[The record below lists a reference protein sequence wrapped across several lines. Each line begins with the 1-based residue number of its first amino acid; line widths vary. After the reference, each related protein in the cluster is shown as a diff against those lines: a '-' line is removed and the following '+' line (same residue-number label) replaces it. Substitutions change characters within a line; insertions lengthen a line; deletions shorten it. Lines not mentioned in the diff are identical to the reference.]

1 MEIIKSSGT
10 WWFPEYITTSFGEPP
25 KITNSAEAFSY
36 NGIIIYDG
44 VTFLLGS
51 YNYDSGKYIAVEVTT
66 GGVALLHEEIGKIRD
81 IHRLGGLLEN
91 KIVNCGRT
99 VHEVVRDYF
108 NRQRHLELWKINMFL

>member
-10 WWFPEYITTSFGEPP
+10 WWFPEYITTSFGEAPE
-25 KITNSAEAFSY
+25 ITNSAEAFSY

-44 VTFLLGS
+44 VYFLLGS
-51 YNYDSGKYIAVEVTT
+51 YNYDSSKYIAVEVTT
-66 GGVALLHEEIGKIRD
+66 GGVALLHEEVGKIRD
-81 IHRLGGLLEN
+81 IHRLAGLLEN

-108 NRQRHLELWKINMFL
+108 NRRKHLELWKINMFL